1 MWDYA
6 KETTNEYHSRF
17 DRTRADRGLKVGSRA
32 RLTLVAM
39 LGVVAG
45 LCFMALPGILALPS
59 HSSTPT
65 TTPGTTSTW
74 GTTTTAFNPNATMRL
89 ANNTGTQ
96 TPMETTITPG
106 ALPVLI
112 SLIIVPA
119 LALSIL
125 TSTLVSRRT
134 RKGLEKSSD
143 GNSSQDAMPI

>member
-6 KETTNEYHSRF
+6 KEATNEYHSRF
-17 DRTRADRGLKVGSRA
+17 GHTRADRGLKVGSRA

-45 LCFMALPGILALPS
+45 LGFIALPGILA
-59 HSSTPT
+59 PT
-65 TTPGTTSTW
+65 TTTGTNSTW
-74 GTTTTAFNPNATMRL
+74 GTATTAFNPNATVRL

-96 TPMETTITPG
+96 TPIETTITPG
-106 ALPVLI
+106 AVPVLT
-112 SLIIVPA
+112 SLIIAPA

-134 RKGLEKSSD
+134 RKGLEKS
-143 GNSSQDAMPI
+143 

>member
-6 KETTNEYHSRF
+6 EEATNEYHSRF
-17 DRTRADRGLKVGSRA
+17 DYTGDRSLKVGSRA

-45 LCFMALPGILALPS
+45 LGFMALPGILALPS

-65 TTPGTTSTW
+65 TTTDTNSTW
-74 GTTTTAFNPNATMRL
+74 GTTTAAFNPNATMRR

-96 TPMETTITPG
+96 TPIETTITPG
-106 ALPVLI
+106 AIPVLI
-112 SLIIVPA
+112 SLIVVPA

-143 GNSSQDAMPI
+143 GNTSQDAIHV